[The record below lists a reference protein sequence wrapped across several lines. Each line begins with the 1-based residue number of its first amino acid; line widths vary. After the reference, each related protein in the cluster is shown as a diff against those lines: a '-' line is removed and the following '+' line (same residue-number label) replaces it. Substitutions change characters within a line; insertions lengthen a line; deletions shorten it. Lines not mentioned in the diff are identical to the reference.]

1 MHAENSFLAGS
12 EKRLWESE
20 ETTVKN
26 KYGARWRRNA
36 WGQLLKERKAALSVR
51 RKGENKKKNNE
62 AALLLSQHIGGKP
75 SELSMSNNGF
85 LVKKQKQ
92 RRDFLPGLPV
102 NETYRQAWKLIL
114 QESIFRLIIEPVWG
128 ANTNTDRSRW
138 HTALGIV
145 KVLRCAPQ

>member
-51 RKGENKKKNNE
+51 RKGENKKKTMR
-62 AALLLSQHIGGKP
+62 QHCFFP
-75 SELSMSNNGF
+75 RT
-85 LVKKQKQ
+85 LVENPVNSACQTMAFWLKKKKQS
-92 RRDFLPGLPV
+92 RYYLTGLPV
-102 NETYRQAWKLIL
+102 NETYRQACKVIL
-114 QESIFRLIIEPVWG
+114 QESIFRLRIEPVWG

-138 HTALGIV
+138 HTALRIV